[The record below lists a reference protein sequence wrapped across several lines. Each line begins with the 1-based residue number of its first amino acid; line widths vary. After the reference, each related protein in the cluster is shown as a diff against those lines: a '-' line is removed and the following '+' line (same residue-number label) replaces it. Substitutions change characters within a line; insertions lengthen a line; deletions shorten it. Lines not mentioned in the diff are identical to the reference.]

1 MAIHI
6 YHAARHFRLRC
17 EQSGPM
23 EMEARINLRMR
34 EDVLMRVER
43 RA

>member
-6 YHAARHFRLRC
+6 YHAARGFRLRC
-17 EQSGPM
+17 AQTGPR

-34 EDVLMRVER
+34 EDVLMSVER
-43 RA
+43 RG